1 MCRNIWMLTVVALI
15 VAGCGNQEEL
25 ENRNRE
31 LAAQL
36 ASKDM
41 MIEEVT
47 TTVNEIHNAL
57 ETAWAMEKNVV
68 SQTTMTAEG
77 VPITPAELKER
88 ILDRI
93 SDMRATLTENRKKM
107 TDLERRLRR
116 NNTQYAGLQK
126 MVDDLKTNL
135 EAREK
140 SIAELSMRVEDLEH
154 DIVQKAQ
161 LIEAHET
168 TIASNKNVMA
178 TYESTIN
185 DQTKQLNTAYYIAGN
200 RNELE
205 EKGIIRDE
213 GGILWGLA
221 GTTTVLSSDFDDQQ
235 FQSFDKTAGRTIQ
248 INGEIEEIVPKR
260 DESSYVQERTENGNS
275 VLIIVRP
282 EKFWREKLLVVVTE
296 E

>member
-1 MCRNIWMLTVVALI
+1 MCRSIWMLAAASVLYI
-15 VAGCGNQEEL
+15 GCGNQEEL
-25 ENRNRE
+25 ENHNRM

-36 ASKDM
+36 ASKDL

-68 SQTTMTAEG
+68 SQTAMNEEG
-77 VPITPAELKER
+77 VPISPAELKER

-93 SDMRATLTENRKKM
+93 SDMRATLSENRKKM
-107 TDLERRLRR
+107 TDLERRLRK

-126 MVDDLKTNL
+126 MVDDLKRNL

-154 DIVQKAQ
+154 DVIQKAQ
-161 LIEAHET
+161 LIEAHEM

-185 DQTKQLNTAYYIAGN
+185 EQTKQLNTAYYISGN
-200 RNELE
+200 RDELE
-205 EKGIIRDE
+205 EKGIISDE

-221 GTTTVLSSDFDDQQ
+221 GTTTVLGSDFDDQQ
-235 FQSFDKTAGRTIQ
+235 FQPFDKTASRTIQ
-248 INGEIEEIVPKR
+248 VSGEIEEIVPKR

-296 E
+296 

>member
-1 MCRNIWMLTVVALI
+1 MRRNIWMFTVVALI
-15 VAGCGNQEEL
+15 AAGCGNQEEM
-25 ENRNRE
+25 ENRNRT

-36 ASKDM
+36 AAKDM

-57 ETAWAMEKNVV
+57 ESAWAMEKNVV
-68 SQTTMTAEG
+68 SQTALTAEG

-93 SDMRATLTENRKKM
+93 SDMRATLSENRKKV
-107 TDLERRLRR
+107 TDLERRLRKD
-116 NNTQYAGLQK
+116 NTQYAALGK
-126 MVDDLKTNL
+126 MVDDLKLNL

-154 DIVQKAQ
+154 DVIQKAQ

-200 RNELE
+200 RDELK
-205 EKGIIRDE
+205 EKGIITDE

-221 GTTTVLSSDFDDQQ
+221 GTTTVLASDFDDQQ
-235 FQSFDKTAGRTIQ
+235 FQPFDKTAGRTIQ
-248 INGEIEEIVPKR
+248 ISGEIEEIVPKR

-296 E
+296 

>member
-1 MCRNIWMLTVVALI
+1 MRRSIWMLTVVG
-15 VAGCGNQEEL
+15 VVCAGCGNQEDL
-25 ENRNRE
+25 ENRNRD

-36 ASKDM
+36 AAKDL

-57 ETAWAMEKNVV
+57 ETAWAVEKNVV
-68 SQTTMTAEG
+68 SRTTMTEER
-77 VPITPAELKER
+77 VPISPAELKER

-93 SDMRATLTENRKKM
+93 SDVRATLSENRKKM

-116 NNTQYAGLQK
+116 SNTQYAGLQK
-126 MVDDLKTNL
+126 MVDDLKVNL
-135 EAREK
+135 EARER

-154 DIVQKAQ
+154 DLVQKAQ

-168 TIASNKNVMA
+168 TIASNKNIIA

-185 DQTKQLNTAYYIAGN
+185 DQTKQLNTAYVIAGN
-200 RNELE
+200 RDELE
-205 EKGIIRDE
+205 EKGIIKDE

-221 GTTTVLSSDFDDQQ
+221 GTTTVLASDFDDQQ
-235 FQSFDKTAGRTIQ
+235 FQPFDKSAGRTIQ
-248 INGEIEEIVPKR
+248 VDGEINEIVPKR
-260 DESSYVQERTENGNS
+260 DESSYVSERTENGNT

-296 E
+296 

>member
-1 MCRNIWMLTVVALI
+1 MRRSIWMLAVVS
-15 VAGCGNQEEL
+15 VVFAGCGNQEDL

-36 ASKDM
+36 ASKDL

-68 SQTTMTAEG
+68 SQTAMTEEG

-93 SDMRATLTENRKKM
+93 SDMRATLSENRKKM

-116 NNTQYAGLQK
+116 NNTQYAGIQK
-126 MVDDLKTNL
+126 MVDDLKVNL
-135 EAREK
+135 EEREK

-168 TIASNKNVMA
+168 TIASNKNIIA
-178 TYESTIN
+178 TYENTIN

-200 RNELE
+200 RDELE
-205 EKGIIRDE
+205 EKGIIKDE
-213 GGILWGLA
+213 GGILWGFA
-221 GTTTVLSSDFDDQQ
+221 GTTTVLASDFDDQQ
-235 FQSFDKTAGRTIQ
+235 FQPFDKSASRTIQ
-248 INGEIEEIVPKR
+248 VSGEIAELVPKR
-260 DESSYVQERTENGNS
+260 DESSFVQERTENGNS

-296 E
+296 

>member
-1 MCRNIWMLTVVALI
+1 MRRSIWMLAVASVLF
-15 VAGCGNQEEL
+15 VGCGNQEEL
-25 ENRNRE
+25 ENRNRV

-36 ASKDM
+36 ASKDL

-68 SQTTMTAEG
+68 SQTAMTEEG
-77 VPITPAELKER
+77 VPISPAELKER

-93 SDMRATLTENRKKM
+93 SDVRATLSENRKKI
-107 TDLERRLRR
+107 TDLERRLRK

-126 MVDDLKTNL
+126 MVDDLKVNL
-135 EAREK
+135 EARER

-154 DIVQKAQ
+154 DLVQKAH

-168 TIASNKNVMA
+168 TIASNKNIIA

-200 RNELE
+200 RAELE
-205 EKGIIRDE
+205 EKGIIKDE
-213 GGILWGLA
+213 GGILWGLT
-221 GTTTVLSSDFDDQQ
+221 GTTTVLASDFDDQQ
-235 FQSFDKTAGRTIQ
+235 FQPFDKSAGRTIQ
-248 INGEIEEIVPKR
+248 VSGEIEEIVPKR

-296 E
+296 